1 MTPFCPKSIYAEV
14 CRITSQCVSSY
25 GCAITTVYNLYNIY
39 TYILTADDRLN
50 FSPNDDDFE
59 ELAKNFNQKRQVV
72 QIPGP

>member
-25 GCAITTVYNLYNIY
+25 GCAITIVYKFIYIY
-39 TYILTADDRLN
+39 TYILTADDRFN

-72 QIPGP
+72 QTPGP